1 MDRFN
6 FDDNDRRRGR
16 ESGRDNPGRGNQ
28 NPPRPQPPR
37 PQPPRP
43 QPPRPQP
50 PRPQPPR
57 PQPPRPQPPR
67 PRPIPIPIPVPQ
79 PKPVDQ
85 TITVRN
91 AVITDVNILPTGT
104 FVTISYEVFNVFNQF
119 TTQLVQLII
128 TQNTLILNQLNQRIS
143 VWGLR
148 EGMRVNATF
157 STAMTRSNPPQSVA
171 IQIRIVAFR

>member
-6 FDDNDRRRGR
+6 FDDNDRRRER

-67 PRPIPIPIPVPQ
+67 PRPIPIPQ